1 MGQPSSGFVLGV
13 VVACVCSAG
22 STGAGA
28 EFSDAI
34 PLVVIVHDRADVVP
48 EILDQALKEAA
59 RIYGQIGV
67 ALEWHSAA
75 ARERAAAGKEPQ
87 TSTQPYSV
95 QLIIQDKLRTTSH
108 RTANFQ
114 MGAALAPGRDC
125 KGTVYLFND
134 QVAEFSSSRRVR
146 TTLTMG
152 TVIAHE
158 IGHVLLQRMGHSP
171 EGLMRAV
178 LNAGDWERA
187 ALGLLLFAPDDA
199 AIVRANTTICRA

>member
-1 MGQPSSGFVLGV
+1 MGQPSSGFVLGI
-13 VVACVCSAG
+13 VVACLCSAG
-22 STGAGA
+22 PAGA
-28 EFSDAI
+28 AAERTDAI
-34 PLVVIVHDRADVVP
+34 PLIVIVHDRADVLP
-48 EILDQALKEAA
+48 ETLDQALKEAA

-67 ALEWHSAA
+67 ALEWQSAA
-75 ARERAAAGKEPQ
+75 ARERAAAAKAPQ
-87 TSTQPYSV
+87 TSPQPYSV

-108 RTANFQ
+108 RIAKFH

-134 QVAEFSSSRRVR
+134 QVAEFSGSRRIR
-146 TTLTMG
+146 SALAMG

-158 IGHVLLQRMGHSP
+158 IGHVLLQRMGHSD

-187 ALGLLLFAPDDA
+187 AMGLLLFAPDDA
-199 AIVRANTTICRA
+199 AIIRANTAICRP

>member
-1 MGQPSSGFVLGV
+1 MGQPSSGFVLGIV
-13 VVACVCSAG
+13 VGCLCSAG
-22 STGAGA
+22 AVGAGT
-28 EFSDAI
+28 EGRDAI
-34 PLVVIVHDRADVVP
+34 PLVVIVHDVAGVVP

-67 ALEWHSAA
+67 ALDWHSA
-75 ARERAAAGKEPQ
+75 RAPAEKEPR
-87 TSTQPYSV
+87 TSPQPYSV

-108 RTANFQ
+108 RIAKFQ

-134 QVAEFSSSRRVR
+134 QVEEFSSTRRVR
-146 TTLTMG
+146 SALAMG

-158 IGHVLLQRMGHSP
+158 IGHVLLQRMGHSTD
-171 EGLMRAV
+171 GLMRAV

-187 ALGLLLFAPDDA
+187 AMGLLLFAPDDA
-199 AIVRANTTICRA
+199 AIIRANTAPCRP